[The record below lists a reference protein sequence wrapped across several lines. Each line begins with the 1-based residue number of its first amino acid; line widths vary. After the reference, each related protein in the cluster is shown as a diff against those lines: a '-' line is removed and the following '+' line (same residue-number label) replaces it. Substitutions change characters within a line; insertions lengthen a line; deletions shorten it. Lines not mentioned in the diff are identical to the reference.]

1 MPNPTIETPNS
12 QSEAPP
18 LSPRSDG
25 LTARLFAEIRRRPV
39 RSLLIAA
46 GTGYLTGGGL
56 STRFTARMLG
66 TSVRTALQLAI
77 VPLFI
82 DALERAISNRGGPP
96 VLLPP
101 PNNSSHKEMHS

>member
-1 MPNPTIETPNS
+1 MPIPTIDPPS
-12 QSEAPP
+12 FQGEAPP
-18 LSPRSDG
+18 FPVRSDG
-25 LTARLFAEIRRRPV
+25 LIARLFAEIRRRPV

-46 GTGYLTGGGL
+46 GTGYLSGGGL

-66 TSVRTALQLAI
+66 TGVRTALRLAI

-82 DALERAISNRGGPP
+82 DALERALTNRGGAP

-101 PNNSSHKEMHS
+101 PNNRIHKEMHS